1 MWRKQQGARVAE
13 AECTRLRVVDRREA
27 VGSDCVG
34 SYFVRWEPLEG
45 LNGGKITL
53 ADM

>member
-13 AECTRLRVVDRREA
+13 AVYQAEGGRREA

-34 SYFVRWEPLEG
+34 SYSVRWEPLEG